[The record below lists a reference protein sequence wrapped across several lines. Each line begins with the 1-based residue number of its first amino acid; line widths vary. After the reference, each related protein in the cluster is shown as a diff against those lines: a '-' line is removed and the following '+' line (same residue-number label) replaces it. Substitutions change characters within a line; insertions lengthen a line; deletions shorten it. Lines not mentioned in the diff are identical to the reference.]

1 MNLLKKKAYNVL
13 NDKNIDAYSKALLDK
28 KTEYNEELKKPK
40 EVHQMTEAERR
51 LAEKTMSSALDML
64 RKERGQKTIAEEE
77 RLYEEN
83 KVDSQHMEDDFTT
96 SSIENEQSSDALD
109 LVHTMLQDMSNDDD
123 DELLPSQVKKLKEK
137 QEKKEKKEKKEK
149 PKKEEGPKEKKLK
162 KKKPM
167 SKVTKIIL
175 GCILLGVAALG
186 VYSYK
191 VLVYDPQNIV
201 SPAQQKTYDKLVSFA
216 DEYGDNM
223 MSDAEKLEL
232 IDLNSGYKKLLD
244 KQKTSINA
252 YFKEQTGK
260 SYTALLKEV
269 KELQKTKEEVKLP
282 AYQQIVDLL
291 NGWDAKSDEEKMAVA
306 DMQSVY
312 SSLSKS
318 LKKEVDS
325 LSKSKTGKD
334 FIDLCKEQ
342 AELKTAA
349 QEKAQ
354 QEEEQKKSENASKI
368 QEYQASLN
376 SLQQDYDTYAQYAQS
391 LESELA
397 DASDEDRSQ
406 IQSQIDTN
414 NQMLYSLQQQIAYY
428 QQQIAALQS

>member
-1 MNLLKKKAYNVL
+1 MSK

-83 KVDSQHMEDDFTT
+83 KADLQHMDDDFTT
-96 SSIENEQSSDALD
+96 SSIENEQSNDALD

-123 DELLPSQVKKLKEK
+123 ELLPSQVKKLKET
-137 QEKKEKKEKKEK
+137 KEKKEKKEK
-149 PKKEEGPKEKKLK
+149 PKKEKSEKEEKPKEKKSK

-201 SPAQQKTYDKLVSFA
+201 SPAQQKTYDKLVSYA

-354 QEEEQKKSENASKI
+354 QEEEQKKSENALKI

>member
-1 MNLLKKKAYNVL
+1 MSKK
-13 NDKNIDAYSKALLDK
+13 DKNIDAYSKALLDK

-40 EVHQMTEAERR
+40 TVHEMSDEERKQ
-51 LAEKTMSSALDML
+51 AEKTMSSALDML

-77 RLYEEN
+77 QFYEDQKTN
-83 KVDSQHMEDDFTT
+83 LVGTDDDFTT
-96 SSIENEQSSDALD
+96 SSIESEQSNDALN
-109 LVHTMLQDMSNDDD
+109 LVHAMLQDMSNDDQEAD
-123 DELLPSQVKKLKEK
+123 NKSVVEEKKKET
-137 QEKKEKKEKKEK
+137 KEKKKTKE
-149 PKKEEGPKEKKLK
+149 PKKKNDSKKPK

-167 SKVTKIIL
+167 SKVTKIVL
-175 GCILLGVAALG
+175 GVILLGVAALG

-201 SPAQQKTYDKLVSFA
+201 SPAQQKTYDKLISYA

-232 IDLNSGYKKLLD
+232 LDLDSGYKKLLD
-244 KQKTSINA
+244 KQKTSINE

-260 SYTALLKEV
+260 TYKALLKDI
-269 KELQKTKEEVKLP
+269 KELQTSKEEAKLP
-282 AYQQIVDLL
+282 AYQQIMTLL
-291 NGWDAKSDEEKMAVA
+291 DGWDAKSDEEKMAVA

-376 SLQQDYDTYAQYAQS
+376 SLQQDYNTYAQYAQS
-391 LESELA
+391 LESDLA
-397 DASDEDRSQ
+397 YAQQAGEDTTD
-406 IQSQIDTN
+406 IQSQINTN
-414 NQMLYSLQQQIAYY
+414 NQMLYSLQQQITYY

>member
-1 MNLLKKKAYNVL
+1 MSK

-77 RLYEEN
+77 RLYGEN

-123 DELLPSQVKKLKEK
+123 ELLPSQVKKLKEK

-149 PKKEEGPKEKKLK
+149 PKKEKEEEPKEKKLK

-201 SPAQQKTYDKLVSFA
+201 SPAQQKTYDKLVSYA

-260 SYTALLKEV
+260 SYTALLREV

-391 LESELA
+391 LESDLA
-397 DASDEDRSQ
+397 NASDEDRSQ

>member
-1 MNLLKKKAYNVL
+1 MSK

-123 DELLPSQVKKLKEK
+123 ELLPSQVKKLKEK
-137 QEKKEKKEKKEK
+137 QEKKEKREKKEK
-149 PKKEEGPKEKKLK
+149 PKKEKEEEPKKKKSK

-167 SKVTKIIL
+167 SKVTKIVL

-201 SPAQQKTYDKLVSFA
+201 SPAQQKTYDKLVSYA

-282 AYQQIVDLL
+282 AYQQIVGLL
-291 NGWDAKSDEEKMAVA
+291 NDWDAKSDEEKMAVA

-368 QEYQASLN
+368 QEYQATLN

-391 LESELA
+391 LESDLA
-397 DASDEDRSQ
+397 NASDEDRSQ

-414 NQMLYSLQQQIAYY
+414 NQMLYSLQQQIVYY

>member
-1 MNLLKKKAYNVL
+1 MSK

-40 EVHQMTEAERR
+40 EVHQMTEDERR

-123 DELLPSQVKKLKEK
+123 ELLPSQVKKLKEK

-149 PKKEEGPKEKKLK
+149 PKKEKEEEPKEKKLK

-201 SPAQQKTYDKLVSFA
+201 SPAQQKTYDKLVSYA

-282 AYQQIVDLL
+282 AYQQIVGLL
-291 NGWDAKSDEEKMAVA
+291 NDWDAKSDEEKMAVA

-391 LESELA
+391 LESDLA

-414 NQMLYSLQQQIAYY
+414 NQMSYSLQQQIAYY

>member
-1 MNLLKKKAYNVL
+1 MSK

-28 KTEYNEELKKPK
+28 KTEYNEEMKKPK

-51 LAEKTMSSALDML
+51 MAEKTMSSALDML

-83 KVDSQHMEDDFTT
+83 KADLQHMDDDFTT
-96 SSIENEQSSDALD
+96 SSIENEQSNDALD

-123 DELLPSQVKKLKEK
+123 ELLPSQVKKLKEI
-137 QEKKEKKEKKEK
+137 KEKKEKKEK
-149 PKKEEGPKEKKLK
+149 PKKEKSEKEEKPKEKKSK

-167 SKVTKIIL
+167 SKITKIIL
-175 GCILLGVAALG
+175 GFILLGVAALG

-201 SPAQQKTYDKLVSFA
+201 SPAQQKTYDKLVSYA

-244 KQKTSINA
+244 KQKISINE

-260 SYTALLKEV
+260 SYTSLLKEI
-269 KELQKTKEEVKLP
+269 KELQQTKEEVKLP

-391 LESELA
+391 LESDLA
-397 DASDEDRSQ
+397 NASDEDRSQ

>member
-1 MNLLKKKAYNVL
+1 MSK

-123 DELLPSQVKKLKEK
+123 ELLPSQVKKLKEK

-149 PKKEEGPKEKKLK
+149 PKKEKEEEPKKKKSK

-201 SPAQQKTYDKLVSFA
+201 SPAQQKTYDKLVSYA
-216 DEYGDNM
+216 DEFGDNM

-269 KELQKTKEEVKLP
+269 KELQKTKEDVKLP
-282 AYQQIVDLL
+282 AYQQIVGLL
-291 NGWDAKSDEEKMAVA
+291 NSWDAKSDEEKMAVA

-391 LESELA
+391 LESDLA
-397 DASDEDRSQ
+397 NASDEDRSQ

-414 NQMLYSLQQQIAYY
+414 NQMLYSLQQQIVYY

>member
-1 MNLLKKKAYNVL
+1 MSK

-28 KTEYNEELKKPK
+28 KTEYNEEMKKPK

-51 LAEKTMSSALDML
+51 MAEKTMSSALDML

-83 KVDSQHMEDDFTT
+83 KADLQYMDDDFTT
-96 SSIENEQSSDALD
+96 SSIENEQSNDALD

-123 DELLPSQVKKLKEK
+123 ELLPSQVKKLKET
-137 QEKKEKKEKKEK
+137 KEKKEKKEK
-149 PKKEEGPKEKKLK
+149 PKKEKSEKEVKHKEKKSK

-167 SKVTKIIL
+167 SKITKIIL
-175 GCILLGVAALG
+175 GFILLGVAALG

-201 SPAQQKTYDKLVSFA
+201 SPAQQKTYDKLVSYA

-244 KQKTSINA
+244 KQKISINE

-260 SYTALLKEV
+260 SYTSLLKEI
-269 KELQKTKEEVKLP
+269 KELQQTKEEVKLP

-354 QEEEQKKSENASKI
+354 QEEEQKKADNASKI

-376 SLQQDYDTYAQYAQS
+376 SLQQDYNTYAQYAQS
-391 LESELA
+391 LESDLA
-397 DASDEDRSQ
+397 NASDEDRSQ

>member
-1 MNLLKKKAYNVL
+1 MSK

-123 DELLPSQVKKLKEK
+123 ELLPSQVKKLKEK
-137 QEKKEKKEKKEK
+137 HEKKEKKEKKEK
-149 PKKEEGPKEKKLK
+149 PKKEKEEEPKKKKSK

-201 SPAQQKTYDKLVSFA
+201 SPAQQKTYDKLVSYA

-269 KELQKTKEEVKLP
+269 KELQKTKEDVKLP
-282 AYQQIVDLL
+282 AYQQIVGLL
-291 NGWDAKSDEEKMAVA
+291 NSWDAKSDEEKMAVA

-342 AELKTAA
+342 AELKTVA

-391 LESELA
+391 LESDLA

>member
-1 MNLLKKKAYNVL
+1 MSK

-40 EVHQMTEAERR
+40 EGHQMTEAERR

-123 DELLPSQVKKLKEK
+123 ELLPSQVKKLKEK

-149 PKKEEGPKEKKLK
+149 PKKEKEEEPKKKKSK

-201 SPAQQKTYDKLVSFA
+201 SPAQQKTYDKLVSYA

-244 KQKTSINA
+244 KQKTAINA

-282 AYQQIVDLL
+282 AYQQIVGLL
-291 NGWDAKSDEEKMAVA
+291 NDWDAKSDEEKMAVA

-391 LESELA
+391 LESDLA
-397 DASDEDRSQ
+397 NASDEDRSQ

>member
-1 MNLLKKKAYNVL
+1 MSK

-40 EVHQMTEAERR
+40 EVHQMTEDERR

-123 DELLPSQVKKLKEK
+123 ELLPSQVKKLKEK
-137 QEKKEKKEKKEK
+137 HEKKEKKEKKEK
-149 PKKEEGPKEKKLK
+149 PKKEKEEEPKKKKSK

-201 SPAQQKTYDKLVSFA
+201 SPAQQKTYDKLVSYA

-269 KELQKTKEEVKLP
+269 KELQKTKEDVKLP
-282 AYQQIVDLL
+282 AYQQIVGLL
-291 NGWDAKSDEEKMAVA
+291 NSWDAKSDEEKMAVA

-354 QEEEQKKSENASKI
+354 QEEEQKKSESASKI

>member
-1 MNLLKKKAYNVL
+1 MSK

-40 EVHQMTEAERR
+40 EVHQMTEDERR

-64 RKERGQKTIAEEE
+64 RKERGQKTITEEE

-123 DELLPSQVKKLKEK
+123 ELLPSQVKKLKEK

-149 PKKEEGPKEKKLK
+149 PKKEKKEEPNEKKSK

-201 SPAQQKTYDKLVSFA
+201 SPAQQKTYDKLVSYA

-391 LESELA
+391 LESDLA
-397 DASDEDRSQ
+397 NASDEDRSQ

>member
-1 MNLLKKKAYNVL
+1 MSK

-40 EVHQMTEAERR
+40 EVHQMTEDERR

-123 DELLPSQVKKLKEK
+123 ELLPSQVKKLKENK
-137 QEKKEKKEKKEK
+137 ENKEKPKKEK
-149 PKKEEGPKEKKLK
+149 PKKEEKPKDKKSK

-167 SKVTKIIL
+167 SKITKIIL
-175 GCILLGVAALG
+175 GFILLGVAALG

-201 SPAQQKTYDKLVSFA
+201 SPSQQKTYDKLVSYA

-244 KQKTSINA
+244 KQKISINE

-260 SYTALLKEV
+260 SYKSLLKEV
-269 KELQKTKEEVKLP
+269 KELQQTKEEVKLP

-325 LSKSKTGKD
+325 LS
-334 FIDLCKEQ
+334 
-342 AELKTAA
+342 
-349 QEKAQ
+349 
-354 QEEEQKKSENASKI
+354 
-368 QEYQASLN
+368 
-376 SLQQDYDTYAQYAQS
+376 
-391 LESELA
+391 
-397 DASDEDRSQ
+397 
-406 IQSQIDTN
+406 
-414 NQMLYSLQQQIAYY
+414 
-428 QQQIAALQS
+428 

>member
-1 MNLLKKKAYNVL
+1 MSK

-83 KVDSQHMEDDFTT
+83 KVDSQHMDDDFTT
-96 SSIENEQSSDALD
+96 SSIENEQSNDALD

-123 DELLPSQVKKLKEK
+123 DELLPSQVKKLKET
-137 QEKKEKKEKKEK
+137 KEKKEKKEK
-149 PKKEEGPKEKKLK
+149 PKKEKSEKEEKPKEKKSK

-167 SKVTKIIL
+167 SKITKIIL
-175 GCILLGVAALG
+175 GFILLGVAALG

-201 SPAQQKTYDKLVSFA
+201 SPAQQKTYDKLVSYA

-282 AYQQIVDLL
+282 AYQQIVGLL

>member
-1 MNLLKKKAYNVL
+1 MSK

-123 DELLPSQVKKLKEK
+123 ELLPSQVKKLKEK

-149 PKKEEGPKEKKLK
+149 PKKEKEEEPKKKKSK

-201 SPAQQKTYDKLVSFA
+201 SPAQQKTYDKLVSYA

-282 AYQQIVDLL
+282 AYQQIVGLL
-291 NGWDAKSDEEKMAVA
+291 NDWDAKSDEEKMAVA

-391 LESELA
+391 LESDLA
-397 DASDEDRSQ
+397 NASDEDRSQ

-428 QQQIAALQS
+428 QQQIAVLQS

>member
-1 MNLLKKKAYNVL
+1 MSKK
-13 NDKNIDAYSKALLDK
+13 DKNIDAYSKALLDK

-40 EVHQMTEAERR
+40 TVHEMSDEERKQ
-51 LAEKTMSSALDML
+51 AEKTMSSALDML

-77 RLYEEN
+77 QFYEDQKTN
-83 KVDSQHMEDDFTT
+83 LVSTDDDFTT
-96 SSIENEQSSDALD
+96 SSIESEQSNDALN
-109 LVHTMLQDMSNDDD
+109 LVHAMLQDMSNDDQEAD
-123 DELLPSQVKKLKEK
+123 KKSVVEEKKKET
-137 QEKKEKKEKKEK
+137 KEKKKTKEPKKKNDSKK
-149 PKKEEGPKEKKLK
+149 PKE
-162 KKKPM
+162 KKPM
-167 SKVTKIIL
+167 SKFTKIVL
-175 GCILLGVAALG
+175 GVILLGVAALG

-201 SPAQQKTYDKLVSFA
+201 SPAQQKTYDKLISYA

-232 IDLNSGYKKLLD
+232 LDLDSGYKKLLG
-244 KQKTSINA
+244 KQKTSINE

-260 SYTALLKEV
+260 TYKALLKDI
-269 KELQKTKEEVKLP
+269 KELQTSKEEVKFP
-282 AYQQIVDLL
+282 AYQQIMTLL
-291 NGWDAKSDEEKMAVA
+291 DGWDAKSDEEKMAVA

-414 NQMLYSLQQQIAYY
+414 NQMLYSLQQQITYY

>member
-1 MNLLKKKAYNVL
+1 MSK

-40 EVHQMTEAERR
+40 EVHQMTEDERR

-96 SSIENEQSSDALD
+96 SSIENEQSNDALD

-123 DELLPSQVKKLKEK
+123 ELLPSQVKKLKET
-137 QEKKEKKEKKEK
+137 KEKKEKKEK
-149 PKKEEGPKEKKLK
+149 PKKEKSEKEEKPKEKKSK

-167 SKVTKIIL
+167 SKITKIIL
-175 GCILLGVAALG
+175 GFILLGVAALG

-201 SPAQQKTYDKLVSFA
+201 SPAQQKTYDKLVSYA

-260 SYTALLKEV
+260 SYTALLREV
-269 KELQKTKEEVKLP
+269 KELEKTKEEVKLP
-282 AYQQIVDLL
+282 AYQQIVGLL
-291 NGWDAKSDEEKMAVA
+291 NDWDAKSDEEKMAVA

-354 QEEEQKKSENASKI
+354 QEEEQKKSENTSKI

-391 LESELA
+391 LESDLA
-397 DASDEDRSQ
+397 NASDEDRSQ

>member
-1 MNLLKKKAYNVL
+1 MSK

-28 KTEYNEELKKPK
+28 KTEYNEEMKKPK

-51 LAEKTMSSALDML
+51 MAEKTMSSALDML

-83 KVDSQHMEDDFTT
+83 KADLQHMDDDFTT
-96 SSIENEQSSDALD
+96 SSIENEQSNDALD

-123 DELLPSQVKKLKEK
+123 ELLPSQVKKLKEI
-137 QEKKEKKEKKEK
+137 KEKKENKEK
-149 PKKEEGPKEKKLK
+149 PKKEKSEKEEKPKEKKSK

-167 SKVTKIIL
+167 SKITKIIL
-175 GCILLGVAALG
+175 GFILLGVAALG

-201 SPAQQKTYDKLVSFA
+201 SPAQQKTYDKLVSYA

-244 KQKTSINA
+244 KQKISINE

-260 SYTALLKEV
+260 SYTSLLKEI
-269 KELQKTKEEVKLP
+269 KELQQTKEEVKLP

-354 QEEEQKKSENASKI
+354 QEEEQKKADNASKI

-376 SLQQDYDTYAQYAQS
+376 SLQQDYNTYAQYAQS
-391 LESELA
+391 LESDLA
-397 DASDEDRSQ
+397 NASDEDRSQ

>member
-1 MNLLKKKAYNVL
+1 MSK

-149 PKKEEGPKEKKLK
+149 PKKEKEEEPKKKKSK

-201 SPAQQKTYDKLVSFA
+201 SPAQQKTYDKLVSYA

-282 AYQQIVDLL
+282 AYQQIVGLL
-291 NGWDAKSDEEKMAVA
+291 NDWDAKSDEEKMAVA

-414 NQMLYSLQQQIAYY
+414 NQMLYSLQQQIVYY

>member
-1 MNLLKKKAYNVL
+1 MSK

-83 KVDSQHMEDDFTT
+83 KVDSQNMEDDFTT

-123 DELLPSQVKKLKEK
+123 ELLPSQVKKLKEK
-137 QEKKEKKEKKEK
+137 QEE
-149 PKKEEGPKEKKLK
+149 PKKKKSK

-201 SPAQQKTYDKLVSFA
+201 SPAQQKTYDKLVSYA

-269 KELQKTKEEVKLP
+269 KGLQKTKEDVKLP

-391 LESELA
+391 LESDLA
-397 DASDEDRSQ
+397 NASDEDRSQ

-414 NQMLYSLQQQIAYY
+414 NQMLYSLQQQIVYY

>member
-1 MNLLKKKAYNVL
+1 MSK

-123 DELLPSQVKKLKEK
+123 ELLPSQVKKLKEK
-137 QEKKEKKEKKEK
+137 QEKKEKREKKEK
-149 PKKEEGPKEKKLK
+149 PKKEKEEEPKKKKSK

-167 SKVTKIIL
+167 SKVTKIVL

-201 SPAQQKTYDKLVSFA
+201 SPAQQKTYDKLVSYA
-216 DEYGDNM
+216 DEYGDTM

-282 AYQQIVDLL
+282 AYQQIVGLL
-291 NGWDAKSDEEKMAVA
+291 NDWDAKSDEEKMAVA

-391 LESELA
+391 LESDLA
-397 DASDEDRSQ
+397 NASDEDRSQ

-414 NQMLYSLQQQIAYY
+414 NQMLYSLQQQIVYY

>member
-1 MNLLKKKAYNVL
+1 MSK

-109 LVHTMLQDMSNDDD
+109 LVHTMLQDMSNND

-137 QEKKEKKEKKEK
+137 QEKKEKREKKEK
-149 PKKEEGPKEKKLK
+149 PKKEKEEEPKKKKSK

-167 SKVTKIIL
+167 SKVTKIVL

-201 SPAQQKTYDKLVSFA
+201 SPAQQKTYDKLVSYA

-282 AYQQIVDLL
+282 AYQQIVGLL
-291 NGWDAKSDEEKMAVA
+291 NDWDAKSDEEKMAVA

-391 LESELA
+391 LESDLA
-397 DASDEDRSQ
+397 NASDEDRSQ

-414 NQMLYSLQQQIAYY
+414 NQMLYSLQQQIVYY

>member
-1 MNLLKKKAYNVL
+1 MSK

-40 EVHQMTEAERR
+40 EVHQMTEDERR

-123 DELLPSQVKKLKEK
+123 ELLPSQVKKLKEK

-149 PKKEEGPKEKKLK
+149 PKEKKSK

-201 SPAQQKTYDKLVSFA
+201 SPAQQKTYDKLVSYA

-260 SYTALLKEV
+260 SYT
-269 KELQKTKEEVKLP
+269 
-282 AYQQIVDLL
+282 
-291 NGWDAKSDEEKMAVA
+291 A

-391 LESELA
+391 LESDLA
-397 DASDEDRSQ
+397 NASDEDRSQ

>member
-1 MNLLKKKAYNVL
+1 MSK

-83 KVDSQHMEDDFTT
+83 KADLQHMDDDFTT
-96 SSIENEQSSDALD
+96 SSIENEQSNDALD

-201 SPAQQKTYDKLVSFA
+201 SPAQQKTYDTLVSYA

-232 IDLNSGYKKLLD
+232 IPGNIYLCPDFLRPQPPGRGRKGYFSGCP
-244 KQKTSINA
+244 SRCI
-252 YFKEQTGK
+252 
-260 SYTALLKEV
+260 AL
-269 KELQKTKEEVKLP
+269 
-282 AYQQIVDLL
+282 I
-291 NGWDAKSDEEKMAVA
+291 S
-306 DMQSVY
+306 
-312 SSLSKS
+312 
-318 LKKEVDS
+318 
-325 LSKSKTGKD
+325 
-334 FIDLCKEQ
+334 
-342 AELKTAA
+342 
-349 QEKAQ
+349 
-354 QEEEQKKSENASKI
+354 
-368 QEYQASLN
+368 
-376 SLQQDYDTYAQYAQS
+376 
-391 LESELA
+391 
-397 DASDEDRSQ
+397 
-406 IQSQIDTN
+406 
-414 NQMLYSLQQQIAYY
+414 
-428 QQQIAALQS
+428 

>member
-1 MNLLKKKAYNVL
+1 MSK

-40 EVHQMTEAERR
+40 EVHQMTEDERR

-123 DELLPSQVKKLKEK
+123 ELLPSQVKKLKEK

-149 PKKEEGPKEKKLK
+149 PKKEKEEEPKEKKLK

-201 SPAQQKTYDKLVSFA
+201 SPAQQKTYDKLVSYA

-260 SYTALLKEV
+260 SYTALLREV

-318 LKKEVDS
+318 LKMEVDS

-391 LESELA
+391 LESDLA
-397 DASDEDRSQ
+397 NASDEDRSQ

>member
-1 MNLLKKKAYNVL
+1 MSK

-40 EVHQMTEAERR
+40 EVHQMTEAERI

-109 LVHTMLQDMSNDDD
+109 LVHTMLQDMSNDD

-201 SPAQQKTYDKLVSFA
+201 SPAQQKTYDKLVSYA

-269 KELQKTKEEVKLP
+269 KELQKTKEDVKLP
-282 AYQQIVDLL
+282 AYQQIVGLL

>member
-1 MNLLKKKAYNVL
+1 MSK

-123 DELLPSQVKKLKEK
+123 ELLPSQVKKLKEI
-137 QEKKEKKEKKEK
+137 KEKKEKKEK
-149 PKKEEGPKEKKLK
+149 PKKEKSEKEEKPKEKKSK

-167 SKVTKIIL
+167 SKVTKIVL

-201 SPAQQKTYDKLVSFA
+201 SPAQQKTYDKLVSYA

-282 AYQQIVDLL
+282 AYQQIVGLL
-291 NGWDAKSDEEKMAVA
+291 NDWDAKSDEEKMAVA

-391 LESELA
+391 LESDLA
-397 DASDEDRSQ
+397 NASDEDRSQ

-414 NQMLYSLQQQIAYY
+414 NQMLYSLQQQIVYY

>member
-1 MNLLKKKAYNVL
+1 MSK

-83 KVDSQHMEDDFTT
+83 KADLQHMDDDFTT
-96 SSIENEQSSDALD
+96 SSIENEQSNDALD

-123 DELLPSQVKKLKEK
+123 DELLPSQVKKLKET
-137 QEKKEKKEKKEK
+137 KEKKEK
-149 PKKEEGPKEKKLK
+149 PKKEKSEKEEKPKEKKSK

-167 SKVTKIIL
+167 SKITKIIL
-175 GCILLGVAALG
+175 GFILLGVAALG

-201 SPAQQKTYDKLVSFA
+201 SPAQQKTYDKLVSYA

>member
-1 MNLLKKKAYNVL
+1 MSK

-123 DELLPSQVKKLKEK
+123 ELLPSQVKKLKET
-137 QEKKEKKEKKEK
+137 KEKKS
-149 PKKEEGPKEKKLK
+149 K

-167 SKVTKIIL
+167 SKITKIIL
-175 GCILLGVAALG
+175 GFILLGVAALG

-201 SPAQQKTYDKLVSFA
+201 SPAQQKTYDKLVSYA

>member
-1 MNLLKKKAYNVL
+1 MSK

-28 KTEYNEELKKPK
+28 KTEYNEEMKKPK

-51 LAEKTMSSALDML
+51 MAEKTMSSALDML

-83 KVDSQHMEDDFTT
+83 KADLQHMDDDFTT
-96 SSIENEQSSDALD
+96 SSIENEQSNDALD
-109 LVHTMLQDMSNDDD
+109 LVHTMLQDMSNDD

-149 PKKEEGPKEKKLK
+149 PKKEKEEPKKKKSK

-201 SPAQQKTYDKLVSFA
+201 SPAQQKTYDKLVSYA

-391 LESELA
+391 LESDLA
-397 DASDEDRSQ
+397 NASDEDRSQ